1 MDRREHEA
9 AAALRRQA
17 ERLATLARLARPVQ
31 HEINNLLTVIF
42 ANLEM
47 LKRSAAEGAPQR
59 QLDRIAEAA
68 RRFDASTRALLML
81 SRRPVPGE
89 GAAVP
94 LAEAVESLRPLL
106 AVLLPAP
113 GALTLEVGTGGWPAR
128 FDRALLDEALLRLAV
143 EVADTVP
150 RGSGLAVSVAN
161 RPGGDGGVGRDR
173 VELTVALPPCAAA
186 SDQPPAALDA
196 LRALA
201 QAGGGEARETVA
213 EAGRTLAL
221 SLPRHVEAEAEA
233 APA

>member
-143 EVADTVP
+143 EVSDAAP
-150 RGSGLAVSVAN
+150 RGAGLAVVVAN
-161 RPGGDGGVGRDR
+161 RPGGGGGGRDR